1 MVSLL
6 LSFLPFFFPLF
17 FFEIGICMCVCVCL
31 AAMCKGHGWLTA
43 TVCARLRAVA
53 MTRPKR
59 HLCVIGDSETVGK
72 GSKFLKRWMEHLEA
86 EADLRYPDVADLQ
99 EV

>member
-1 MVSLL
+1 
-6 LSFLPFFFPLF
+6 
-17 FFEIGICMCVCVCL
+17 MCVCVCVCL
-31 AAMCKGHGWLTA
+31 SAMCKGHGWLTA
-43 TVCARLRAVA
+43 TVCVRLRAVA

-72 GSKFLKRWMEHLEA
+72 GSRFLKRWMEHLEA

>member
-1 MVSLL
+1 MDIGFTVS
-6 LSFLPFFFPLF
+6 FANRR
-17 FFEIGICMCVCVCL
+17 GT
-31 AAMCKGHGWLTA
+31 GT
-43 TVCARLRAVA
+43 VA

-72 GSKFLKRWMEHLEA
+72 GSPFLKRWMLHLES

-99 EV
+99 REG